1 MLEWLKTSLTFLVN
15 NIIVLGVLL
24 GIGITVYIVRLL
36 YRRYRQRRWVATIS
50 GVNIGRDTGGYAPMY
65 QNTYINQP
73 QFNAIYSQSQIMPNY
88 ALGRRY
94 YNRRRCFT
102 GGFLRRGRRFL
113 RIRRR
118 RRGKNR

>member
-1 MLEWLKTSLTFLVN
+1 MLEWLKTPFTFLMD

-36 YRRYRQRRWVATIS
+36 YRRYKQRRWVSTIS
-50 GVNIGRDTGGYAPMY
+50 GVNIRMDTGGYAPMY

-94 YNRRRCFT
+94 YNRQR
-102 GGFLRRGRRFL
+102 GFARGFFRRGRRFL